1 MGTHLGPVL
10 AIFFNG
16 LLCNNMLII
25 LYIFL
30 TVKQSF
36 LNMQHYN
43 IKFMLEK
50 EVSFLDVLS
59 TSDGDQF
66 GTSALRKKPKIGL
79 LTNF

>member
-59 TSDGDQF
+59 TSDSDQF
-66 GTSALRKKPKIGL
+66 GTSALHQKPKIGL